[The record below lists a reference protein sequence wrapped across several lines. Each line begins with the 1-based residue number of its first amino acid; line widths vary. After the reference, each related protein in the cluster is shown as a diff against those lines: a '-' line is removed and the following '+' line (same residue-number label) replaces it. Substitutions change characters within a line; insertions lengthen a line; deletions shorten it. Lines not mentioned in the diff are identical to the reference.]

1 MFIIINMREVNISGL
16 DLNLVPALEA
26 LLRYRNVTRAAAD
39 VGLSQPAM
47 SRALARLREVQGD
60 PLLVRTRAGY
70 ALTPRAQA
78 IQPQLAS
85 AMRYLREVF
94 QPQSFD
100 PGAQR
105 RTLRLAAADSQTV
118 TLLPGV
124 MARLAV
130 EAPGV
135 DLRVENYGPDL
146 LSRLESGAIDLAFAM
161 TNTPLPPGV
170 YSEIVGEDRLALVM
184 RRDHPLAGRVW
195 TLADYGAVA
204 HVAVGLLGDG
214 QSDMDAR
221 LAAHGVAR
229 RLALVTPHFMAAL
242 AVVATTD
249 LVTTVS
255 ALLASQFAEALGL
268 RLHPPP
274 FEDVHLRITLIS
286 SHVRAA
292 DPFLAWVRGLVREV
306 AAQHAAPDASQPT
319 AHASSLR

>member
-1 MFIIINMREVNISGL
+1 MFIIRGMRELNIASL

-26 LLRYRNVTRAAAD
+26 LLRHRNVTRAAAD

-85 AMRYLREVF
+85 AVRHLREVF

-100 PGAQR
+100 PGSER

-124 MARLAV
+124 MSRLAI

-135 DLRVENYGPDL
+135 DLRVDNYSSDL

-170 YSEIVGEDRLALVM
+170 YSELVAEDRLALVM
-184 RRDHPLAGRVW
+184 RRDHPLGGQVW
-195 TLADYGAVA
+195 TLADYGAVE

-214 QSDMDAR
+214 QSEMDAR
-221 LAAHGVAR
+221 LAAYGVTR

-242 AVVATTD
+242 AVVAATD

-268 RLHPPP
+268 SLHPPP
-274 FEDVHLRITLIS
+274 FEDTRLRMTLVC

-292 DPFLAWVRGLVREV
+292 DPLLAWFRGLVREV
-306 AAQHAAPDASQPT
+306 AAQHPAPDAAQPA
-319 AHASSLR
+319 AHASSRK